1 MRARLN
7 GLFAR
12 LPVWVVW
19 ALGLVP
25 LAALVGATLANTL
38 GPDPV
43 KTLERELGEWALRL
57 LVVTLAV
64 TPLRRWAGVSLL
76 KFRRAF
82 GLLTFLYA
90 ALHFAIWL
98 SLDLAF
104 RWGEIGADLVKRP
117 YIILGLI
124 GLALMLPLAL
134 TSNTASI
141 RRMGAAAWRRL
152 HWLVYPAAVAGVVH
166 LFLLAKIWWGDP
178 VIYASILALLLALRL
193 RTPQRALA
201 KRA

>member
-1 MRARLN
+1 MRARVN
-7 GLFAR
+7 GFFAR
-12 LPVWVVW
+12 LPVWAIW

-25 LAALVGATLANTL
+25 LAALIGATLTNNL

-57 LVVTLAV
+57 LLLTLAV
-64 TPLRRWAGVSLL
+64 TPLRRWAGISLL

-90 ALHFAIWL
+90 ALHFVVWL

-104 RWGEIGADLVKRP
+104 RWGEIGADLTKRP

-124 GLALMLPLAL
+124 GLALMLPLAA
-134 TSNTASI
+134 TSNSASI
-141 RRMGAAAWRRL
+141 RRMGALAWRRL
-152 HWLVYPAAVAGVVH
+152 HWLVYPAALAGVLH

-178 VIYASILALLLALRL
+178 ALYGALLLLLLALRL
-193 RTPQRALA
+193 RLT
-201 KRA
+201 KRAARLA

>member
-7 GLFAR
+7 GFFAR
-12 LPVWVVW
+12 LPVWAIW
-19 ALGLVP
+19 ALGLLP
-25 LAALVGATLANTL
+25 LAGLIAATLTNNL

-57 LVVTLAV
+57 LLLTLAV
-64 TPLRRWAGVSLL
+64 TPLRRWAGISLL

-90 ALHFAIWL
+90 TLHLLVWL

-104 RWGEIGADLVKRP
+104 RWGEIGADLTKRP

-124 GLALMLPLAL
+124 GLALMLPLAA
-134 TSNTASI
+134 TSNSASI
-141 RRMGAAAWRRL
+141 RRMGALAWRRL
-152 HWLVYPAAVAGVVH
+152 HWLVYPAALAGVLH

-178 VIYASILALLLALRL
+178 ALYGALLLLLLALRL
-193 RTPQRALA
+193 RLT
-201 KRA
+201 KRAARLA

>member
-1 MRARLN
+1 MRAYVN

-12 LPVWVVW
+12 LPVWAVW

-25 LAALVGATLANTL
+25 LAALVGATLANAL

-57 LVVTLAV
+57 LLLTLAV
-64 TPLRRWAGVSLL
+64 TPLRRWAGISLL

-90 ALHFAIWL
+90 TLHLLVWL

-104 RWGEIGADLVKRP
+104 RWGEIGTDLTKRP

-124 GLALMLPLAL
+124 GFALMLPLAV
-134 TSNTASI
+134 TSNSASI
-141 RRMGAAAWRRL
+141 RRLGALAWRRL
-152 HWLVYPAAVAGVVH
+152 HWLVYPAALAGVLH

-178 VIYASILALLLALRL
+178 ALYGALLLALLALRL
-193 RTPQRALA
+193 RWA
-201 KRA
+201 KRVPRMA

>member
-1 MRARLN
+1 MRASVN
-7 GLFAR
+7 GFFAR
-12 LPVWVVW
+12 LPVWAVW
-19 ALGLVP
+19 ALGLLP
-25 LAALVGATLANTL
+25 LAALIGATLANAL

-57 LVVTLAV
+57 FLLTLAV
-64 TPLRRWAGVSLL
+64 TPLRRWAGISLL

-90 ALHFAIWL
+90 TLHFAVWL

-104 RWGEIGADLVKRP
+104 RWGEIGTDLTKRP

-124 GLALMLPLAL
+124 GFVLMLPLAV
-134 TSNTASI
+134 TSNGASI
-141 RRMGAAAWRRL
+141 RRLGALAWRRL
-152 HWLVYPAAVAGVVH
+152 HWLVYPAALAGVLH

-178 VIYASILALLLALRL
+178 ALYGALLLFLLALRL
-193 RTPQRALA
+193 RWA
-201 KRA
+201 KRVPRMA